1 MLVLLGLYVHT
12 RNAILESQAWPCCE
26 SLVAMRQE
34 VILVVVRILSNREE
48 ALKVQ
53 WHNLG
58 DGQNGS
64 LETLTIVLR
73 R

>member
-1 MLVLLGLYVHT
+1 
-12 RNAILESQAWPCCE
+12 
-26 SLVAMRQE
+26 MRQE